1 MKYKFF
7 YPNIKKIMRPV
18 KIEAMPVE
26 IYLPEA
32 MELNMESLNILFGQ

>member
-1 MKYKFF
+1 MK
-7 YPNIKKIMRPV
+7 PV

-32 MELNMESLNILFGQ
+32 RILNIESLNILWGQ